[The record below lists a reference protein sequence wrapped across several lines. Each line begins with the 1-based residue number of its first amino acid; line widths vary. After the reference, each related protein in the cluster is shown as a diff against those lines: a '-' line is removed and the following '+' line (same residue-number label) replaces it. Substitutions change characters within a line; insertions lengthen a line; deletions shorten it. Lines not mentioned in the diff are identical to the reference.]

1 MPIAIGQRQIQKYRY
16 RCIPCIFFGLISYV
30 FLRIHKIKV
39 SLILRQAAEAINAL
53 TREREGEG
61 EEVEEDGVNFDS
73 STKVGG
79 NKFT

>member
-1 MPIAIGQRQIQKYRY
+1 MPIAIGQRQIQ
-16 RCIPCIFFGLISYV
+16 IPIQMHTMHIFWADFIC

-39 SLILRQAAEAINAL
+39 SLILRQAAEAINAV

>member
-1 MPIAIGQRQIQKYRY
+1 MPIAIGQRQIQ
-16 RCIPCIFFGLISYV
+16 IPIHMISYV

-39 SLILRQAAEAINAL
+39 SLILRQAAEAINAV

>member
-1 MPIAIGQRQIQKYRY
+1 M
-16 RCIPCIFFGLISYV
+16 ISYV

-39 SLILRQAAEAINAL
+39 SLILRQAAEAINAV
-53 TREREGEG
+53 TREREGKG
-61 EEVEEDGVNFDS
+61 EELEEDGVNFDS